1 MTGRSCSAQSP
12 LARPAQG
19 GAGAFRS
26 FLECEFN
33 APQNAPSHGFRGFV
47 AIKAGVKRAY
57 RGPLDVRP
65 FAEAARSAKASTA
78 GKLQPNSS
86 RLNCKTTRPQSS
98 DGNSYGA
105 LRFWISRLPLFFQEQ
120 IKGSKNA
127 PIARFDG
134 LCCYQTRSSLSRL
147 ARRAAFQKPR
157 RKAKAKASVTP
168 ESASWGV
175 LSIRRAI
182 RQSLPDGGRP
192 GGCEPSGRYAWRWP
206 GTACAWQRSSRSD
219 GEPGH
224 AGPAAIKHGIDKQ
237 AVAPRP
243 CPWLTGTPGQPILD
257 ALPLTVAQCVS
268 FGYGPS
274 AGFSPPPGFRFGP

>member
-12 LARPAQG
+12 LAQPAQG

-26 FLECEFN
+26 FLEREFN
-33 APQNAPSHGFRGFV
+33 APPKTPPSHGFRGFV
-47 AIKAGVKRAY
+47 AIKQGAERAC
-57 RGPLDVRP
+57 RGPRSLRS
-65 FAEAARSAKASTA
+65 FKSRAAKP
-78 GKLQPNSS
+78 KP
-86 RLNCKTTRPQSS
+86 
-98 DGNSYGA
+98 
-105 LRFWISRLPLFFQEQ
+105 
-120 IKGSKNA
+120 
-127 PIARFDG
+127 
-134 LCCYQTRSSLSRL
+134 
-147 ARRAAFQKPR
+147 ARRLK
-157 RKAKAKASVTP
+157 V
-168 ESASWGV
+168 ASWGV

-192 GGCEPSGRYAWRWP
+192 GGCEPSGRHAWRWP

-219 GEPGH
+219 GEPGN

-243 CPWLTGTPGQPILD
+243 CSWLTGTPGQPILD

-274 AGFSPPPGFRFGP
+274 AGFSPPPGFRFDP

>member
-1 MTGRSCSAQSP
+1 MALC
-12 LARPAQG
+12 
-19 GAGAFRS
+19 AF
-26 FLECEFN
+26 
-33 APQNAPSHGFRGFV
+33 G
-47 AIKAGVKRAY
+47 
-57 RGPLDVRP
+57 
-65 FAEAARSAKASTA
+65 
-78 GKLQPNSS
+78 
-86 RLNCKTTRPQSS
+86 
-98 DGNSYGA
+98 
-105 LRFWISRLPLFFQEQ
+105 ISRLPLFFQEQ

-134 LCCYQTRSSLSRL
+134 LCCYQTRSKKSLSRL

-157 RKAKAKASVTP
+157 RKAKASAAP

-192 GGCEPSGRYAWRWP
+192 GGCEPSGRHAWRWP

-219 GEPGH
+219 GKPGN

-274 AGFSPPPGFRFGP
+274 AGFSPPRLQVWPLMIDGTPWKLKAERRTKEPAESATFLIAAKPGKPCDGAVFGTLNLLLIREQQTARRHAFRPSRNPNPA

>member
-1 MTGRSCSAQSP
+1 MALC
-12 LARPAQG
+12 
-19 GAGAFRS
+19 AF
-26 FLECEFN
+26 
-33 APQNAPSHGFRGFV
+33 G
-47 AIKAGVKRAY
+47 
-57 RGPLDVRP
+57 
-65 FAEAARSAKASTA
+65 
-78 GKLQPNSS
+78 
-86 RLNCKTTRPQSS
+86 
-98 DGNSYGA
+98 
-105 LRFWISRLPLFFQEQ
+105 ISRLPLFFQEQ

-157 RKAKAKASVTP
+157 RKAKAKAKASVTP

-192 GGCEPSGRYAWRWP
+192 GGCEPSGRHAWRWP

-219 GEPGH
+219 GGPGH

-274 AGFSPPPGFRFGP
+274 AGFSPPQASGLALMIDGTPWKLKAERRTKEPAESATFLIAAKPGKPCDGAVFGTLNLLLIREQQTARRHAFRPSRNPNPA